1 MVCDLGLMSFWVH
14 SGHSAQIIVVT
25 VVVVIIIIIIIIIV
39 LIIIIAIAVFVYITT
54 IIITITFII
63 ELKHSKLYWKILLK
77 WSHNQ

>member
-25 VVVVIIIIIIIIIV
+25 VVVVIIIIIIIV
-39 LIIIIAIAVFVYITT
+39 LIIIIAIVVFVYITT

-63 ELKHSKLYWKILLK
+63 ELTHSKLYWKILLK

>member
-1 MVCDLGLMSFWVH
+1 MSFWVH
-14 SGHSAQIIVVT
+14 SGHSAQI
-25 VVVVIIIIIIIIIV
+25 VVVAVIIIV
-39 LIIIIAIAVFVYITT
+39 IIIIAIIIIVIITT